1 MDDPWAVE
9 VLDTPQDLV
18 EEHLYVVCGEVLGR
32 HDDLVQ
38 IALHQ
43 LRDEVDF
50 LKKVDVR
57 GLKIKIEFKVI
68 SFHECIKNW
77 SDIFQL
83 MAEKGQK
90 EKKKIVICL
99 LRIDNKNYLKS
110 ILLLYCFDI
119 VAVFLFY

>member
-1 MDDPWAVE
+1 ME

-57 GLKIKIEFKVI
+57 GLKIKIELKVI
-68 SFHECIKNW
+68 SFHECIKNR

-90 EKKKIVICL
+90 EKEIVICL
-99 LRIDNKNYLKS
+99 LRIDNKNNLKS
-110 ILLLYCFDI
+110 ILVLLF
-119 VAVFLFY
+119 

>member
-1 MDDPWAVE
+1 ME

-18 EEHLYVVCGEVLGR
+18 EEHLYVVCRQVLGR

-57 GLKIKIEFKVI
+57 GLKNKNKI
-68 SFHECIKNW
+68 
-77 SDIFQL
+77 
-83 MAEKGQK
+83 KGQGNVL
-90 EKKKIVICL
+90 KINQIYF
-99 LRIDNKNYLKS
+99 N
-110 ILLLYCFDI
+110 
-119 VAVFLFY
+119 